1 MPCHVHLYIARVC
14 VFCII
19 VFIKIQVKE
28 KYGRQFTPEDSV
40 VIFEVSGKDV
50 MKFGNAIHRDQEI
63 VYL

>member
-1 MPCHVHLYIARVC
+1 MRVLYNIFV
-14 VFCII
+14 
-19 VFIKIQVKE
+19 KIQVKE

-40 VIFEVSGKDV
+40 VVFEVSGKDV